1 MNDHDAFLEF
11 IGNLEYLRKHK
22 KLTPDAAHA
31 ILSGVPLTIYDGQ
44 AGSPEPC
51 GGAGKASAS
60 TSASTTSTKT
70 KAIEGGATATDA
82 SGAKVSSN
90 P

>member
-60 TSASTTSTKT
+60 ASTKT